1 MKALVLLV
9 VMTGLARADIARWHA
24 AARKLAHDGNCAQVE
39 VIGNGVRVEDARYY
53 AEQFVVDPSLAPCFA
68 PPPPPVQRDSY
79 RSTLI
84 AADVLALSGA
94 GLLGVAAAATH
105 DSDLTGVAV
114 VASIA
119 AFFLTGPIVHLVEDN
134 PRNAAISLGIRA
146 ALPLGGAL
154 LGAVLGAGNNGN
166 GEGGFGTAFVG
177 AVAGLGLGAISAYGL
192 DWGLLP
198 YVDHTS
204 TATTVGIAMAF

>member
-1 MKALVLLV
+1 MLV

-68 PPPPPVQRDSY
+68 PPPPPPDSY
-79 RSTLI
+79 REALI
-84 AADVLALSGA
+84 VTDVFAIAGATAVDLFAATTNDDRLTTAAMIISFAAFVAAGPVAHLVHGNRRGALTSA
-94 GLLGVAAAATH
+94 GLRLG
-105 DSDLTGVAV
+105 
-114 VASIA
+114 
-119 AFFLTGPIVHLVEDN
+119 
-134 PRNAAISLGIRA
+134 
-146 ALPLGGAL
+146 LPLGGAL
-154 LGAVLGAGNNGN
+154 IGGIVTAGQGEANLGNI
-166 GEGGFGTAFVG
+166 VG
-177 AVAGLGLGAISAYGL
+177 AVFGGSLGVLAAYGL

-204 TATTVGIAMAF
+204 TATTVGVAMRF